1 MRHVSLVLLCGA
13 LSLAGCS
20 SSRVQHTP
28 VGVTVGQQLIDL
40 KQAHTRGV
48 LSDREYDAQRRALV
62 DSVR

>member
-1 MRHVSLVLLCGA
+1 MRLNFVLLCGV
-13 LSLAGCS
+13 LAVTACAS
-20 SSRVQHTP
+20 SQVQHAP
-28 VGVTVGQQLIDL
+28 ISVTVGQQLIDL